1 MALAEAA
8 FRVKA
13 SFEVASL
20 DHGLRAE
27 SAAEVQLVRAW
38 AQKRGVPFHTRSLG
52 LATGPGVEARARDAR
67 YSALLELAN
76 TQGFGAVATAHTATD
91 QAETVVMRLTRGAA
105 GRGAAGI
112 HAQRGDRVVRPLL
125 FATRAD
131 TDRYVAVRGLVAVA
145 DPMNDDVSF
154 LRVRVRREVLPAL
167 ERAVG
172 PHAVPALARFAHYAA
187 EDDAWLQSEAL
198 RGLERARLGGGGS
211 RLDLLAVRAMGAPIR
226 RRALAAWLSE
236 QGVPLDAHHLD
247 DALTAIAEGRTA
259 TLPGDRVLLVERSHL
274 SIGVAPAR
282 LHGTSS
288 SDDGRPPK

>member
-67 YSALLELAN
+67 YSALLELAH
-76 TQGFGAVATAHTATD
+76 THGLGAIATGHTATD

-131 TDRYVAVRGLVAVA
+131 TERYVAVRGLVAVA

>member
-38 AQKRGVPFHTRSLG
+38 AQERGVPFHTRSLR

-67 YSALLELAN
+67 YSALLELAH
-76 TQGFGAVATAHTATD
+76 THGLGAIATAHTATD